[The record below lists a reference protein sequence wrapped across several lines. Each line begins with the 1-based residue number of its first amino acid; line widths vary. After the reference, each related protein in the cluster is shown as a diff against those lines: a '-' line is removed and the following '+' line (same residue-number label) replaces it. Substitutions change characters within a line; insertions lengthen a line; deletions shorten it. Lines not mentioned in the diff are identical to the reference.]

1 MEPIVTNAES
11 RQNFWKELVKLVVIA
26 VVIVIPFRLFI
37 AQPFIVDGASM
48 DPTFENSQYL
58 IVDEL
63 TYHFNT
69 PQRGSVLIFK
79 YPRDPKKFFIKR
91 VIGLPNEQVVINNG
105 QVTIINAENP
115 NGLKLNE
122 PYVVYKKE
130 DSHSVKLGENEYFVM
145 GDNRAGSSDSRYWG
159 PVPEENIVGRPIFRV
174 WPLNLWPGS
183 LDKFTNEKN

>member
-105 QVTIINAENP
+105 QVTIINTENP

>member
-105 QVTIINAENP
+105 QVTIINNENP

-159 PVPEENIVGRPIFRV
+159 PVPEKNIVGRPIFRV

>member
-79 YPRDPKKFFIKR
+79 YPKDPKKFFIKR

-105 QVTIINAENP
+105 QVTIINTENP

-159 PVPEENIVGRPIFRV
+159 PVPEKNIVGRPIFRV

>member
-105 QVTIINAENP
+105 QVTIINTENP

-159 PVPEENIVGRPIFRV
+159 PVPEKNIVGRPIFRV